1 MKLKTILFVLLFQC
15 VNLYSQSDI
24 KFIEDFTKDIII
36 DKKTEKYKNYIY
48 YLNGFN
54 DDNLSEQYQ
63 KQIEFMVEY
72 STYEKD
78 ISGGMKH
85 IKILNITGNDSL
97 INEIFNINK
106 NLNHNYYLI
115 YNKNE
120 MMTFVITNQKGRIVS
135 YFGLLNKSQD
145 PRIMPWYLYDDLVS
159 EFQDEQEK

>member
-1 MKLKTILFVLLFQC
+1 MKLKTILFLLLFQC

-36 DKKTEKYKNYIY
+36 EKKTEKYKNYIY

-54 DDNLSEQYQ
+54 DHNLSERYQ

-85 IKILNITGNDSL
+85 IKILNITVMIHL
-97 INEIFNINK
+97 
-106 NLNHNYYLI
+106 
-115 YNKNE
+115 
-120 MMTFVITNQKGRIVS
+120 
-135 YFGLLNKSQD
+135 
-145 PRIMPWYLYDDLVS
+145 
-159 EFQDEQEK
+159 